1 MASSP
6 VDNELAY
13 RTASELAREL
23 AQKRVSAVE
32 LVDAAIAR
40 IEALDGKINAVVV
53 RDFERARA
61 VAQAADSALARGER
75 QPLLGL
81 PITVKEQYNVAGL
94 PTTWGDPQFRDWH
107 PEDDALVVA
116 RLKAAGAIVL
126 GKTNVPPALMDWQ
139 SENTIYGTTNN
150 PWNLALT
157 PGGSSGGSAAALAAG
172 FVALELGSDIGG
184 SLRCPAHF
192 CGVYAHK
199 PSLDTWCRR
208 GARGRQRRR
217 PCRCAAISPC
227 WGRWRGVPA
236 TWRWRSMSWPGR
248 TRGPRASATGSPYRR
263 RATTASPIIAC
274 CCSTRTRCA
283 RPRPPSQHRS
293 TG

>member
-1 MASSP
+1 MPSNHPGSADVASPSASP
-6 VDNELAY
+6 RPATSFIGEGGLIAGSPGDNELAY
-13 RTASELAREL
+13 RAAGELASEL

-40 IEALDGKINAVVV
+40 IDALDGKINAVVV
-53 RDFERARA
+53 RDFDRARA
-61 VAQAADSALARGER
+61 AAQAADLALARGEG

-116 RLKAAGAIVL
+116 RLKGAGAIVL

-157 PGGSSGGSAAALAAG
+157 PGGSSGGAAAALASG

-199 PSLDTWCRR
+199 PSLDLVPSR
-208 GARGRQRRR
+208 GQ
-217 PCRCAAISPC
+217 
-227 WGRWRGVPA
+227 
-236 TWRWRSMSWPGR
+236 
-248 TRGPRASATGSPYRR
+248 
-263 RATTASPIIAC
+263 
-274 CCSTRTRCA
+274 
-283 RPRPPSQHRS
+283 
-293 TG
+293 